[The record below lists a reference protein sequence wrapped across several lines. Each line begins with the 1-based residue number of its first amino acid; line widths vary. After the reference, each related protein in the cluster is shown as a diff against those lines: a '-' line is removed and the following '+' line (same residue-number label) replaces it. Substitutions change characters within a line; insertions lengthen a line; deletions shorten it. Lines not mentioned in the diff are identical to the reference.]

1 MIWFEVAN
9 MILLPL
15 WTRALWLSLD
25 SLLVLLGPE
34 SPPTC
39 PEVVPWWLQVWDQAP
54 RPAWTTTMTWWAAG
68 LHFSLR
74 HFEKSLLLTQVM
86 SSNPG
91 SSSGWDGRLGSWAE
105 RGWMED
111 SGGRIAALKKFVTL
125 ENPPNVVA
133 YGSWINL
140 CENQSRRMT
149 KLLTVIRVFR
159 NHIFAFTII
168 LLDYG

>member
-1 MIWFEVAN
+1 
-9 MILLPL
+9 
-15 WTRALWLSLD
+15 
-25 SLLVLLGPE
+25 
-34 SPPTC
+34 
-39 PEVVPWWLQVWDQAP
+39 
-54 RPAWTTTMTWWAAG
+54 
-68 LHFSLR
+68 
-74 HFEKSLLLTQVM
+74 
-86 SSNPG
+86 
-91 SSSGWDGRLGSWAE
+91 
-105 RGWMED
+105 MED